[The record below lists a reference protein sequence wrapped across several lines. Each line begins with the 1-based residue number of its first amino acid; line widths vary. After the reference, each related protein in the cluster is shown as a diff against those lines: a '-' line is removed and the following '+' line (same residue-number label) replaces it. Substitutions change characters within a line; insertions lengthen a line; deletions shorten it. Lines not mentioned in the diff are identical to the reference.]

1 MESNKENIYA
11 RWLEGQIDSK
21 ETEELKASGELEGLE
36 AIISATDKMA
46 LPKYDAQ
53 AGYAKFKTK
62 HPAKKTATLSPMRR
76 LWPALAAAAS
86 VALLIGLFWL
96 FNSGP
101 DVLETGNRLT
111 LTHTFSDQTTV
122 VLNDGSSMVYE
133 EEDWTTQRSVKLVG
147 EAIFN
152 VQKGKPFLVNTAIGN
167 VEVLGTSFNVRAWHN
182 NLNVEC
188 YEGRVRVK
196 YGGKEVILTA
206 GESVDGISGTLG
218 DKQNISHEKPFWSM
232 GSSKF
237 NLEPTYRVFEE
248 LERQYDVKVITP
260 QIKRPFNG
268 SIPHND
274 LENALKLICKPMN
287 LTYHILADKK
297 VITIDQ

>member
-1 MESNKENIYA
+1 MESNKENVYA
-11 RWLEGQIDSK
+11 RWLEGQIDPK
-21 ETEELKASGELEGLE
+21 EAEELKASGELEELA
-36 AIISATDKMA
+36 AIIAATDKMA

-62 HPAKKTATLSPMRR
+62 HPAKKTATLRPIRR

-86 VALLIGLFWL
+86 VALLIGFFWL

-101 DVLETGNRLT
+101 DVLETGNQLT

-133 EEDWTTQRSVKLVG
+133 EEDWETQRSVKLVG

-152 VQKGKPFLVNTAIGN
+152 VQTGKPFIVNTEVGK
-167 VEVLGTSFNVRAWHN
+167 VEVLGTSFNVRAWHE

-196 YGGKEVILTA
+196 YGTKEVILTA
-206 GESVDGISGTLG
+206 GESVNGISGALG
-218 DKQNISHEKPFWSM
+218 DKQSISHEKPFWST

-248 LERQYDVKVITP
+248 LERQYDVKVISP
-260 QIKRPFNG
+260 RIVQPFNG
-268 SIPHND
+268 SFPHNN
-274 LENALKLICKPMN
+274 LKNALDFICKPMN
-287 LTYHILADKK
+287 LSYRISADNK
-297 VITIDQ
+297 VITIEE